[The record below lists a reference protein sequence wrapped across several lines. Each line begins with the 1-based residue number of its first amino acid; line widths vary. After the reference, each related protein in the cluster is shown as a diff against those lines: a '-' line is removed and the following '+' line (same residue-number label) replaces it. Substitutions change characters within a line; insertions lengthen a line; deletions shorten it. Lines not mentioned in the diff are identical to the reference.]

1 MLWEFTKQL
10 KAPGSTKML
19 ANEEQ
24 RKKQNKVS
32 DIYCI
37 VYNWPFAII
46 DNCTIINLKY
56 VELYSLHDIIS
67 ERT

>member
-46 DNCTIINLKY
+46 DNYTIIKY
-56 VELYSLHDIIS
+56 LELYSLLDIIS

>member
-1 MLWEFTKQL
+1 MFWEFTKQL

-37 VYNWPFAII
+37 VYNWPSAII
-46 DNCTIINLKY
+46 DNYTIIKY
-56 VELYSLHDIIS
+56 LELYSLLDIIS

>member
-1 MLWEFTKQL
+1 MLWEFTKQR

-19 ANEEQ
+19 ANKEQ
-24 RKKQNKVS
+24 RKDQTKVL

-46 DNCTIINLKY
+46 DNCTIIDIKY
-56 VELYSLHDIIS
+56 LELYSLLDIIS

>member
-37 VYNWPFAII
+37 VYN
-46 DNCTIINLKY
+46 
-56 VELYSLHDIIS
+56 
-67 ERT
+67 

>member
-24 RKKQNKVS
+24 RKKQNKVL

-46 DNCTIINLKY
+46 DNYTIIKY
-56 VELYSLHDIIS
+56 LELYSLLDIIS

>member
-46 DNCTIINLKY
+46 DNYTIIKY
-56 VELYSLHDIIS
+56 LELYSLLDITS